1 MVKQYRRQIDRT
13 PCFPASA
20 MPKKPCHL
28 ASDSLGQMLEL
39 QAIFELSAADHVFR
53 QKVPGAVSLSI
64 SFFGTYN
71 SPFHNGFS

>member
-13 PCFPASA
+13 PWFPASA
-20 MPKKPCHL
+20 MPKNPYNS

-39 QAIFELSAADHVFR
+39 QATFELSAADHVFR

-71 SPFHNGFS
+71 LPFHNVFS